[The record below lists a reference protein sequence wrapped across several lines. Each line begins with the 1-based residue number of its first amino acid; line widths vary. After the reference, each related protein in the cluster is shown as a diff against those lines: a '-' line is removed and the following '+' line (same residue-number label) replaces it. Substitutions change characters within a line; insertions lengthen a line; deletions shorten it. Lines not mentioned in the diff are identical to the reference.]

1 MHSKEALMSTIKV
14 GFIGCGGN
22 ARGHIRSV
30 MGIEGARIVGVC
42 DLVEDL
48 ARAAGEEAGA
58 AVYTDHRALLDRQDL
73 DAVWISIPV
82 FAHGEPEMDTIARG
96 LPFLV
101 EKPVAR
107 DLGTAR
113 QIQAAVE
120 EKGLITAVGYQLR
133 YLGATGAA
141 KAFLADK
148 TVGMVVGKYWSGTG
162 RGEPD
167 RWIRRM
173 AQSGGQLV
181 EQATHTID
189 LMRYLVGEITEVY
202 AKQARRVLHDIDCPD
217 VNSVTFE
224 FANGALGSLSA
235 IWHFD
240 PGDWSHANILDVLY
254 DMGLLHLSG
263 DTVTVTEGSQT
274 RSLEDRPPSR
284 NIDAVFLEAVRT
296 GDGSAILSPYP
307 DGVKSLAVSLA
318 ANESA
323 QSGMPVKVAA

>member
-1 MHSKEALMSTIKV
+1 VKEIKV

-22 ARGHIRSV
+22 ARGHIQSV
-30 MGIEGARIVGVC
+30 KNVEGARIVGVC

-48 ARAAGEEAGA
+48 ARQAGEAAEQGA
-58 AVYTDHRALLDRQDL
+58 EVYTDHRALLDREDL

-82 FAHGEPEMDTIARG
+82 FAHGEPEMDTLARG

-107 DLGTAR
+107 DLGTAK
-113 QIQAAVE
+113 QIAAAVA
-120 EKGLITAVGYQLR
+120 EKGLLTAVGYQLR

-141 KAFLADK
+141 KNFLADR
-148 TVGMVVGKYWSGTG
+148 TVGMVVGKYWSGSG
-162 RGEPD
+162 RGDPS

-189 LMRYLVGEITEVY
+189 LMRYLVGDVTEVY
-202 AKQARRVLHDIDCPD
+202 AKQATRVLHEIDCPD

-224 FANGALGSLSA
+224 FANGAIGSLSA
-235 IWHFD
+235 VWHFD
-240 PGDWSHANILDVLY
+240 PGDWSNANILDLLY

-263 DTVTVTEGSQT
+263 DTVTITEKSQT
-274 RSLEDRPPSR
+274 SPLTDRPPSR
-284 NIDAVFLEAVRT
+284 NIDAVFVEAVRT
-296 GDGSAILSPYP
+296 GDGSPILSPYS

-323 QSGMPVKVAA
+323 QSGEPVKVAA